1 MLWTAEQVR
10 LYSASMRSV
19 DDILKRASQLPPEER
34 RKLIDSLEEG
44 LADEQAG
51 SPEGAHSSAFE
62 RWLSLAGTGHSDFT
76 DVSSDKYK
84 HLAAVYA
91 DEK

>member
-1 MLWTAEQVR
+1 
-10 LYSASMRSV
+10 MRSV
-19 DDILKRASQLPPEER
+19 DDILKQANGLSPKER

-44 LADEQAG
+44 LSDEQATD
-51 SPEGAHSSAFE
+51 PEAARLAGLA
-62 RWLSLAGTGHSDFT
+62 RWLSRAGTGHSDFT

>member
-1 MLWTAEQVR
+1 
-10 LYSASMRSV
+10 MRSV

-34 RKLIDSLEEG
+34 RKLIDWLEEG
-44 LADEQAG
+44 LADEQA
-51 SPEGAHSSAFE
+51 SSLGAADESVLE
-62 RWLSLAGTGHSDFT
+62 RWLACAGTGHSDFT

-84 HLAAVYA
+84 HLTAVYA

>member
-1 MLWTAEQVR
+1 
-10 LYSASMRSV
+10 MRSV

-34 RKLIDSLEEG
+34 RKLIDSLEEA
-44 LADEQAG
+44 LADEQASSPGAADG
-51 SPEGAHSSAFE
+51 SVLE
-62 RWLSLAGTGHSDFT
+62 RWLARAGTGHSDFI
-76 DVSSDKYK
+76 DLSNDKYK

>member
-1 MLWTAEQVR
+1 
-10 LYSASMRSV
+10 MRSV

-44 LADEQAG
+44 LADEQA
-51 SPEGAHSSAFE
+51 SSAGAAHESVLE
-62 RWLSLAGTGHSDFT
+62 RWLARAGTGHSDFT

>member
-1 MLWTAEQVR
+1 
-10 LYSASMRSV
+10 MRSV
-19 DDILKRASQLPPEER
+19 DDILKRASQLSPEER

-44 LADEQAG
+44 LADEQAS
-51 SPEGAHSSAFE
+51 SPGAADESVLE
-62 RWLSLAGTGHSDFT
+62 RWLARAGTGHSDFT